1 MRGMYEGAW
10 DTFVIV
16 TINTSA
22 DIIDE
27 IILDFTNMFEDKNSS
42 DIAEQY
48 LNLPRTAL
56 TLECQMIIIGSY
68 KCIPQKVMISYSGV
82 RFDVPLVED
91 DTSFVTLDVKYRHV
105 IKLLINFE
113 QTMPVLF
120 LYMSPST
127 GTKIREL
134 LGMQDPKGPYYDPIG
149 KVEMHRHITLLLDK
163 LPKDSKAI
171 LTSLFLQESKIDELT
186 PQEANNIFIRAT
198 RTLWDHSLITT
209 RKLNQNLTTTISAT
223 DTTDDDIQI
232 IITYPSFPVE
242 RGITITTAHYL
253 CLAEDQYLN
262 DTVIEFYLKYLTLEV
277 LSEFDQRRTHVFSSF
292 FYQRLITHFGETQ
305 NTIPMT
311 LAAERHARVQRWTRD
326 VNIFEKDFVII
337 PINKDEHWFLAIIC
351 FPGLVGKV
359 SKRITEINKNDSLF
373 KLDLIYSP
381 CILIFDSLGNT
392 NYSSVIA
399 TLRDYLSCEY
409 VVKFGVEE
417 TFSKDTI
424 KGAYPKVPKQSN
436 CTDCGL
442 YLLQYVESFFKD
454 PIKDYTLPIKI
465 LETWFEEIV
474 ITKKREEL
482 SNLIIKLM
490 NNTKG
495 NKPINLP
502 TITLPTQN
510 GKLKRDVKNQ
520 M

>member
-1 MRGMYEGAW
+1 M
-10 DTFVIV
+10 IV
-16 TINTSA
+16 
-22 DIIDE
+22 
-27 IILDFTNMFEDKNSS
+27 
-42 DIAEQY
+42 
-48 LNLPRTAL
+48 
-56 TLECQMIIIGSY
+56 IGSY

-149 KVEMHRHITLLLDK
+149 KVEIHRHITLLLDK

-171 LTSLFLQESKIDELT
+171 LTSLFLQE
-186 PQEANNIFIRAT
+186 NI
-198 RTLWDHSLITT
+198 
-209 RKLNQNLTTTISAT
+209 
-223 DTTDDDIQI
+223 TDDDIQT

-359 SKRITEINKNDSLF
+359 SKRITEINKNDSLVSF
-373 KLDLIYSP
+373 SNTRDSSKSVQKNKKIKTLKRKAVELEEQKEIKIP
-381 CILIFDSLGNT
+381 CILIFDSLGDT

-442 YLLQYVESFFKD
+442 YLLQYVESFFKA
-454 PIKDYTLPIKI
+454 
-465 LETWFEEIV
+465 
-474 ITKKREEL
+474 R
-482 SNLIIKLM
+482 
-490 NNTKG
+490 

>member
-1 MRGMYEGAW
+1 
-10 DTFVIV
+10 
-16 TINTSA
+16 
-22 DIIDE
+22 
-27 IILDFTNMFEDKNSS
+27 MFEDQNSS

-56 TLECQMIIIGSY
+56 TLECRMIVIGSY
-68 KCIPQKVMISYSGV
+68 KCIPREKVMISYSGV
-82 RFDVPLVED
+82 KFDVPLVED
-91 DTSFVTLDVKYRHV
+91 DISFVTLDVKYRHV

-120 LYMSPST
+120 LYTSPST
-127 GTKIREL
+127 GTKLREL

-163 LPKDSKAI
+163 LPKDSKMI
-171 LTSLFLQESKIDELT
+171 LTSLFSQEGKIDELT
-186 PQEANNIFIRAT
+186 SQEANNIFTRAT
-198 RTLWDHSLITT
+198 RMLWDHSFITT
-209 RKLNQNLTTTISAT
+209 RKLNQNLTSTISAT
-223 DTTDDDIQI
+223 DTTGVNDDVQT

-242 RGITITTAHYL
+242 RGITINTAHYL

-277 LSEFDQRRTHVFSSF
+277 LSEFDQRRTHMFSSF
-292 FYQRLITHFGETQ
+292 FYQRLITPHFGEIQ
-305 NTIPMT
+305 NTVPMT

-359 SKRITEINKNDSLF
+359 SKRITETSKNDSLVSF
-373 KLDLIYSP
+373 SNTDGDSSRSVQKNKKIKTLKRKAVELEEQKEVKIP
-381 CILIFDSLGNT
+381 CILIFDSLGGT

-409 VVKFGVEE
+409 VVKFDVEE

-442 YLLQYVESFFKD
+442 YLLQYVESFFKANYTF
-454 PIKDYTLPIKI
+454 PIKT
-465 LETWFEEIV
+465 LETWFEEI
-474 ITKKREEL
+474 IIMRKREEL